1 MVHGLLFSGVAASA
15 LNPFDVS
22 KFEAGSTRRLL
33 ANIYNL
39 VGAVVFVLL
48 FCAKAVCVCGVVFV
62 MCRPEPGPGCD
73 QKY

>member
-22 KFEAGSTRRLL
+22 KFEAGSIHRLL

-48 FCAKAVCVCGVVFV
+48 LFV
-62 MCRPEPGPGCD
+62 RRRFVWGG
-73 QKY
+73 